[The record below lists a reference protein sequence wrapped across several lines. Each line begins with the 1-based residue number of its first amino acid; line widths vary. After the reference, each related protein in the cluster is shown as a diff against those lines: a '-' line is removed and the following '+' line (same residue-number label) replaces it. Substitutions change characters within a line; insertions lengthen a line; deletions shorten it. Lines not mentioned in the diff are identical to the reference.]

1 MENREYLIQSV
12 RNALR
17 ILRLFS
23 AERSELGITEI
34 ASDLSLSKSTA
45 HRLVTALVQKGYLE
59 KNEQNDRYLLGWA
72 LLGLSGIITTHLEIH
87 REALPIL
94 NHLVEQLG
102 EAIHI
107 GVLEGQE
114 IVYLHKVECKHPV
127 RLQSNIGKRNPA
139 FCSSAGKVIL
149 AFQGKEVIESVLQ
162 SKLLPYGPN
171 TITDPA
177 KLLHCFEEIKQLGY
191 SLAIEELHEGVTSL
205 AVPVRDY
212 SGEVI
217 AAISVVGPKER
228 MPERKFPFYI
238 ENLKRA
244 AEELSNQLGYI

>member
-1 MENREYLIQSV
+1 MEREYLIQSV

-23 AERSELGITEI
+23 TERQELGITEMGSEL
-34 ASDLSLSKSTA
+34 ALSKSTV
-45 HRLVTALVQKGYLE
+45 HRLVSALVQKGYLE
-59 KNEQNDRYLLGWA
+59 KNEQNDRYQLGWA
-72 LLGLSGIITTHLEIH
+72 LLGLNGIITTHLEIH

-94 NHLVEQLG
+94 NQLVEQLG

-107 GVLEGQE
+107 GVLEGHE

-127 RLQSNIGKRNPA
+127 RLLSNIGKRNPA
-139 FCSSAGKVIL
+139 IYTSAGKAIL
-149 AFQGKEVIESVLQ
+149 AYQGKEKIDSILQ
-162 SKLLPYGPN
+162 SELIPYGPN
-171 TITDPA
+171 AITDPA
-177 KLLHCFEEIKQLGY
+177 KLKHCFEEIKQLGY

-212 SGEVI
+212 TEEVI

-228 MPERKFPFYI
+228 MDESKFPFYI
-238 ENLKRA
+238 ENLKKA
-244 AEELSNQLGYI
+244 ADELSKQLGYI